1 MFFTILDSGSKA
13 LIFLFF
19 LIFLGGVAFAC
30 NAILY
35 IFASSEEKLSL
46 LLVQL
51 IKQLHGI
58 LATQES
64 LALPSRSNNDV
75 VESENYE

>member
-1 MFFTILDSGSKA
+1 MC
-13 LIFLFF
+13 
-19 LIFLGGVAFAC
+19 VAFAC

-58 LATQES
+58 LATQGS

-75 VESENYE
+75 VESENCE

>member
-1 MFFTILDSGSKA
+1 MFYAILDSGSKA
-13 LIFLFF
+13 LIFLFIYLF
-19 LIFLGGVAFAC
+19 LCVAFAC

-75 VESENYE
+75 VERENYE

>member
-1 MFFTILDSGSKA
+1 MQCYSLYFANSG
-13 LIFLFF
+13 
-19 LIFLGGVAFAC
+19 
-30 NAILY
+30 
-35 IFASSEEKLSL
+35 EKLSM

-64 LALPSRSNNDV
+64 LALPWRSNNDV

>member
-13 LIFLFF
+13 LIFLFIS
-19 LIFLGGVAFAC
+19 IFWGGVAFAC

-75 VESENYE
+75 VES

>member
-1 MFFTILDSGSKA
+1 MDSIN
-13 LIFLFF
+13 IFIFYFF
-19 LIFLGGVAFAC
+19 LCVAFAC

>member
-1 MFFTILDSGSKA
+1 MSM
-13 LIFLFF
+13 
-19 LIFLGGVAFAC
+19 
-30 NAILY
+30 
-35 IFASSEEKLSL
+35 

>member
-1 MFFTILDSGSKA
+1 MFYAILDSGSKA
-13 LIFLFF
+13 LIFLFIYLF
-19 LIFLGGVAFAC
+19 LCVAFAC

>member
-1 MFFTILDSGSKA
+1 MFFTILYSGSKA

-19 LIFLGGVAFAC
+19 FIFWGGVAFAC

-75 VESENYE
+75 VES